1 MTHKEE
7 KVMRLRLKTNIQ
19 NMNWN
24 YPTPIKFGIDRI
36 HELVEFINEL
46 GIKNPLIVTDPQF
59 REIDQFNSIVENL
72 TKSEIQLSIFS
83 EIKGNPTGQNI
94 NDGVE
99 VFLKDKND
107 GVIAIGGGSSLDAG
121 KAIAFMSKQ
130 KENIWYFEDIGDN
143 WTRAI
148 IENLPRVIAVPTTA
162 GTGSETGRASLIVDE
177 QTYTKKIIFHPTM
190 LPDLVVLDPSLTVSL
205 PKHLTAATGMDALA
219 HCLEAYCSNVFHP
232 MAHGIALEGIKII
245 KENLINAYNSPDNI
259 EARAKMLVSSTMGST
274 AFQKGL
280 GAIHS
285 LSHPINAVNDV
296 HHGLSNAIFM
306 PYVIKFNQ
314 PQIEERI
321 ISLSKYIDLDN
332 QTFDGFLKWIL
343 DLRNELSIPHTLK
356 DLNLEFDFDKLS
368 KMALVDPSTSTN
380 PLDLSEDDM
389 KTLYLNSFEGN
400 L

>member
-1 MTHKEE
+1 
-7 KVMRLRLKTNIQ
+7 
-19 NMNWN
+19 MNWN
-24 YPTPIKFGIDRI
+24 YPTPIKFGVDRI
-36 HELVEFINEL
+36 HELAEFIDEL

-59 REIDQFNSIVENL
+59 REIDQFNSIVKNL
-72 TKSEIQLSIFS
+72 TKSEIKLSIFS

-232 MAHGIALEGIKII
+232 MAHGIAIEGIKII

-259 EARAKMLVSSTMGST
+259 DARAKMLVSSTMGST

-296 HHGLSNAIFM
+296 HHGLSNSIFM

-321 ISLSKYIDLDN
+321 IALSKYIDLDN
-332 QTFDGFLKWIL
+332 QTFDGFLQWIL

>member
-1 MTHKEE
+1 MKINLENT
-7 KVMRLRLKTNIQ
+7 
-19 NMNWN
+19 NWN
-24 YPTPIKFGIDRI
+24 YPTPIRFGIDRVK
-36 HELVEFINEL
+36 ELSLFIDEL
-46 GIKNPLIVTDPQF
+46 KISNPLIVTDPQF
-59 REIDQFNSIVENL
+59 REVAQFKGIIDSLNNSN
-72 TKSEIQLSIFS
+72 KNYSIFS
-83 EIKGNPTGQNI
+83 EIKGNPTGTNI
-94 NDGVE
+94 RDGVN
-99 VFLKDKND
+99 VFLKNKND

-143 WTRAI
+143 WTKAI
-148 IENLPRVIAVPTTA
+148 IDNLPKVIAIPTTA

-177 QTYTKKIIFHPTM
+177 EAYTKKIIFHPTM
-190 LPDLVVLDPSLTVSL
+190 LPDLVILDPSLTISL

-219 HCLEAYCSNVFHP
+219 HCLEAYCSNNFHP

-245 KENLINAYNSPDNI
+245 KENLVTAYNDPGNI
-259 EARAKMLVSSTMGST
+259 EARAKMLVSSMMGST

-306 PYVIKFNQ
+306 PYVVKFNQ
-314 PQIEERI
+314 SQIEERI
-321 ISLSKYIDLDN
+321 FFLSKYIDLEN
-332 QTFDGFLKWIL
+332 QSFDGFLQWIL
-343 DLRNELSIPHTLK
+343 DLRKQLAIPHTLK
-356 DLNLEFDFDKLS
+356 DLNINFDFDKLS

-380 PLDLSEDDM
+380 PLDLNEDDM
-389 KTLYLNSFEGN
+389 KALYVSSYEGN